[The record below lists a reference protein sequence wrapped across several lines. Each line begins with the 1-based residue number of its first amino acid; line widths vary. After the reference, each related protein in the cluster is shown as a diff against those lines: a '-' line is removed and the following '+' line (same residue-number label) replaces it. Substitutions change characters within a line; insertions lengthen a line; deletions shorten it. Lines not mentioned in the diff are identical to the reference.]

1 VCDFILP
8 SGALTLAGA
17 GARVYPAFL
26 EHVRRHG
33 RENNDLSKSERNES
47 GVLYASR
54 REAPENFDAF
64 RLVLQPQSFS
74 AVILA
79 QAR

>member
-1 VCDFILP
+1 MWGKSMRGDGVFDM
-8 SGALTLAGA
+8 
-17 GARVYPAFL
+17 
-26 EHVRRHG
+26 RRFCISP
-33 RENNDLSKSERNES
+33 NCPQLMSKSERNES

-74 AVILA
+74 AVIVSRHKKPA
-79 QAR
+79 SRFSTY